1 MSSSHPHDNPFRVVR
16 ASAGTGKTYQLSSR
30 YIGLLNR
37 DVAVDEILAT
47 TFTKKAAGE
56 ITERVLLRLAK
67 AVCNSDDLQ
76 EMATA
81 IAVPELDH
89 QRCAA
94 LLRRLVDSLHRLRI
108 GTLDSYF
115 AQLATTG
122 SLELGLPPGWQVADD
137 ATLVRL
143 QMDAIDALLEN
154 NPTGEVRRIMH
165 LVGKGTHGRRVSEV
179 IRNNVQELHQW
190 YLASDERCWNR
201 VNAAKPLE
209 PAEVADLL
217 TRLAAAPLPDHKGAT
232 KAQQTALERAEHEE
246 WDLFV
251 KEGLAAKVLDGSNTY
266 QRKDIPPETVEIYAA
281 LNQHARAVLRRQLAN
296 QNAATYELLDKFHEQ
311 YVQLRSDHG
320 VLYFA
325 DVIHALVTRIHGS
338 DSDRNAYR
346 MNSSISHLLLDEFQ
360 DTSSEQWEVLKP
372 LARQIVESENSSF
385 FCVGDVK
392 QAIYGWRGGEARLFD
407 ALEEQLPNLEVSPL
421 NMSYRSAEAITHV
434 TNEIFQQL
442 LHHENLDDFKPAIRR
457 WCDGFQ
463 THDTHWKTRAGHVTL
478 ETAPQSADGELS
490 KEVTLAYAAD
500 RITALVAQIPRRS
513 IGVLLRKNESVSR
526 MIYELGRR
534 QVQASAEGGKT
545 LCDSAAVQLIVSLA
559 EWIDNPDNNLARF
572 HLQQSPLAKAL
583 DLPLESDPT
592 SRAATAAL
600 LRATLATAGYGPT
613 VATWAGQL
621 VCHTSQREARR
632 LRELVNL
639 AYSYDKL
646 ATLRPGDFAEF
657 VRHTSVEIPEMA
669 PVRVMTIHQAKGL
682 EFDIVVLPELDESL
696 TGQPGTV
703 AIEREHDVGPV
714 ETVCLYRNE
723 TIRQLLPASLSNMLA
738 SSKERQIEDALCRL
752 YVAVTRAAYALH
764 MIIAPSKPNERKI
777 PKTAA
782 GLVRAA
788 LVNNDR
794 VDANQMLYA
803 YGDTKWAEHET
814 SGMQTSLPV
823 DPGPLTVQLAEM
835 PAGTTSQRQWTTP
848 SELEG
853 AQQRQPAH
861 AFRISRAAGLGQGTL
876 LHTWFEQIDWLDDG
890 LPDESV
896 WPKVAREKGVSQTE
910 IARALPDFL
919 TLLHQAPFSDLLS
932 RRCYA
937 PPDDLGLDP
946 DIARELTDGPLELEV
961 LCESRIAA
969 MTQEHLLT
977 GNVDRLVLMRRG
989 DHLLAAD
996 IIDFKSDQI
1005 GDEKTLG
1012 SRVDHYRPQ
1021 INAYRTA
1028 IAQMYRLDPRRVS
1041 TRLAFTTPQRVVN
1054 IAP

>member
-1 MSSSHPHDNPFRVVR
+1 MSTSQRNENPFRVVR

-67 AVCNSDDLQ
+67 AVCNPGDLQ

-81 IAVPELDH
+81 IAVPELNH
-89 QRCAA
+89 QRCAV

-115 AQLATTG
+115 AQLATIG
-122 SLELGLPPGWQVADD
+122 SLELGLPPGWQAADD

-143 QMDAIDALLEN
+143 QLDAIDALLEN

-165 LVGKGTHGRRVSEV
+165 LVGKGTHGRSVSDV

-190 YLASDERCWNR
+190 YLASDESCWNR
-201 VNAAKPLE
+201 VAVTKPLE
-209 PAEVADLL
+209 PAEIADLL
-217 TRLAAAPLPDHKGAT
+217 TRLAAAPLPDHKGAV
-232 KAQQTALERAEHEE
+232 KAHQTSLQRAEHEE

-251 KEGLAAKVLDGSNTY
+251 REGLAGKVLDGSNTY
-266 QRKDIPPETVEIYAA
+266 QRKEIPPETVEIYAA
-281 LNQHARAVLRRQLAN
+281 LIEHARAVLRRQLAN
-296 QNAATYELLDKFHEQ
+296 QNTATYELLDKFHEQ
-311 YVQLRSDHG
+311 YLQLRSDHG
-320 VLYFA
+320 VLHFA
-325 DVIHALVTRIHGS
+325 DVIHALVTRIH
-338 DSDRNAYR
+338 DSESHRNAYR

-407 ALEEQLPNLEVSPL
+407 ALEDQLPNLCVDPL

-434 TNEIFQQL
+434 TNEIFQQI
-442 LHHENLDDFKPAIRR
+442 LHHDNLDDFQPAIRR
-457 WCDGFQ
+457 WCDGFD

-478 ETAPQSADGELS
+478 ETAPQAGEGELS
-490 KEVTLAYAAD
+490 KEVTLSHAAD
-500 RITALVAQIPRRS
+500 RITTLVDQIPRRS

-534 QVQASAEGGKT
+534 HVQASAEGGKT

-559 EWIDNPDNNLARF
+559 EWIDNPDNKLARF
-572 HLQQSPLAKAL
+572 HIQRSPLAKAL
-583 DLPLESDPT
+583 DLPLESDPIQA
-592 SRAATAAL
+592 AATAAT
-600 LRATLATAGYGPT
+600 LRATVATAGYGST
-613 VATWAGQL
+613 VATWAEHL
-621 VCHTSQREARR
+621 VPHASAREAHR

-646 ATLRPGDFAEF
+646 ATLRPSDFAEF
-657 VRHTSVEIPEMA
+657 VRHTSVEIPELA

-682 EFDIVVLPELDESL
+682 EFDIVILPELDESL
-696 TGQPGTV
+696 AGQPGTV
-703 AIEREHDVGPV
+703 AIQRDHDVGPV

-723 TIRQLLPASLSNMLA
+723 TIRQLLPASLNNMLVN
-738 SSKERQIEDALCRL
+738 SKERQIEDALCRL

-764 MIIAPSKPNERKI
+764 MIIAPSKPNERTI

-803 YGDTKWAEHET
+803 YGDSKWHAHET
-814 SGMQTSLPV
+814 GGMQSTPRV
-823 DPGPLTVQLAEM
+823 DPGPLTVRLAE
-835 PAGTTSQRQWTTP
+835 PLAGTASQRQWTTP

-853 AQQRQPAH
+853 EQQRQPAQ

-876 LHTWFEQIDWLDDG
+876 LHAWFEQIDWLDDG
-890 LPDESV
+890 LPDKSI
-896 WPKVAREKGVSQTE
+896 WPEVATEKGVYETE
-910 IARALPDFL
+910 VARALPEFL
-919 TLLHQAPFSDLLS
+919 KLLQQAPFADLLS
-932 RRCYA
+932 RHSYA

-946 DIARELTDGPLELEV
+946 DIAAELAGGPLEFEV

-969 MTQEHLLT
+969 MTKEHLLT
-977 GNVDRLVLMRRG
+977 GNIDRLVLMRRQG
-989 DHLLAAD
+989 HLLAAD

-1005 GDEKTLG
+1005 ADEKTLAR
-1012 SRVDHYRPQ
+1012 RVNDYRPQ
-1021 INAYRTA
+1021 IDAYRAA
-1028 IAQMYRLDPRRVS
+1028 IAQMYRLQPRRVA
-1041 TRLAFTTPQRVVN
+1041 TRLAFTTARRVVN
-1054 IAP
+1054 ITP